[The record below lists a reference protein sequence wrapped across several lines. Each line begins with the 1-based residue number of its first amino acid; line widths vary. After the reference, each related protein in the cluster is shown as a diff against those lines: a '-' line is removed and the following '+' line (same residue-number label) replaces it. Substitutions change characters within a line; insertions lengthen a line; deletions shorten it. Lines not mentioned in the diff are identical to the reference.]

1 MKKNNAVGILGAL
14 IGAILFSIPWIIT
27 YIYLNYILSLLAMVI
42 AFGSFYFYKLFG
54 GEITK
59 KTSIVVTI
67 SSLLSIT
74 LATFVFIPLCL
85 MLKENIAINAE
96 NISLVYQNSEF
107 IGALVS
113 DYLVSLLF
121 TALGIGGIIRSIN
134 QQAYQVNGSEIKD
147 LTSDD
152 VQSIYEEYGAL
163 SKDKAVPNSLI
174 LGRVPYKELRRLEKE
189 GIIVPKGT
197 KSYFDIEAVTNKE
210 KGKENRKKDIRN
222 SVVIILVIIL
232 LSAILTGIVIALD
245 NSEDNINVNDKIE
258 NMTITY
264 QDLSLTIPNTFVKD
278 KENEGSAV
286 YSNNNYENDA
296 VYQIMFDYYTTKENE
311 DGKQLFDDYLTY
323 LKEDF
328 EILEENNSTSTLGGV
343 IYLLKSIE
351 YPNEYYYVNVNYD
364 DKGLYAISFYT
375 YIEDNQAKDE
385 RINELKEESNTYLS
399 TLKYN
404 GQVFES

>member
-1 MKKNNAVGILGAL
+1 MKKNNALGILGAL

-134 QQAYQVNGSEIKD
+134 QQAYQVNGSEIKV

-152 VQSIYEEYGAL
+152 IQSIYEEYGAL
-163 SKDKAVPNSLI
+163 SKEKAVPNSLI

-197 KSYFDIEAVTNKE
+197 KSYFDIEAITNKE

-222 SVVIILVIIL
+222 SVVIILIIIL

-296 VYQIMFDYYTTKENE
+296 VYQIMFDYMMDDKE
-311 DGKQLFDDYLTY
+311 DGKQLFDDYVTY
-323 LKEDF
+323 LKGYF
-328 EILEENNSTSTLGGV
+328 EILEENKSTSALGGV

-351 YPNEYYYVNVNYD
+351 YPNEYYYVNVSHD
-364 DKGLYAISFYT
+364 DKGIYAISFYT
-375 YIEDNQAKDE
+375 YIEDNRAKDTK
-385 RINELKEESNTYLS
+385 INELKEESNTYLS

>member
-1 MKKNNAVGILGAL
+1 MKKNNALGILGAL

-134 QQAYQVNGSEIKD
+134 QQAYQVNGSEIKV

-152 VQSIYEEYGAL
+152 IQSIYEEYGAL
-163 SKDKAVPNSLI
+163 SKEKAVPNSLI
-174 LGRVPYKELRRLEKE
+174 LGRVPYKEIRRLEKE

-222 SVVIILVIIL
+222 SVVIIFVIIL

-296 VYQIMFDYYTTKENE
+296 VYQIMFDYMMDDKE
-311 DGKQLFDDYLTY
+311 DGKQLFDDYVTY
-323 LKEDF
+323 LKGYF
-328 EILEENNSTSTLGGV
+328 EILEENKSTSALGGV

-351 YPNEYYYVNVNYD
+351 YPSEYYYVNVSHD

-375 YIEDNQAKDE
+375 YIEDNRAKDE
-385 RINELKEESNTYLS
+385 IINELKEESNTYLS

-404 GQVFES
+404 GQVFEG

>member
-1 MKKNNAVGILGAL
+1 MR
-14 IGAILFSIPWIIT
+14 
-27 YIYLNYILSLLAMVI
+27 
-42 AFGSFYFYKLFG
+42 
-54 GEITK
+54 EE
-59 KTSIVVTI
+59 
-67 SSLLSIT
+67 LLSI
-74 LATFVFIPLCL
+74 IE
-85 MLKENIAINAE
+85 K
-96 NISLVYQNSEF
+96 NSR
-107 IGALVS
+107 I
-113 DYLVSLLF
+113 
-121 TALGIGGIIRSIN
+121 
-134 QQAYQVNGSEIKD
+134 
-147 LTSDD
+147 D
-152 VQSIYEEYGAL
+152 V
-163 SKDKAVPNSLI
+163 
-174 LGRVPYKELRRLEKE
+174 KELAVMLGTDEQYVLDEITSLEKE

-245 NSEDNINVNDKIE
+245 NSEDDINVNDKIE

-264 QDLSLTIPNTFVKD
+264 RDFSLVIPNTFVKD
-278 KENEGSAV
+278 KEEEESTV

-296 VYQIMFDYYTTKENE
+296 VYQIILDYYTAEENV
-311 DGKQLFDDYLTY
+311 DGKQLFNDYLTY
-323 LKEDF
+323 LKEYF
-328 EILEENNSTSTLGGV
+328 EILEEHKNASSLEGV

-351 YPNEYYYVNVNYD
+351 YPSEYYYVNVNYD

-375 YIEDNQAKDE
+375 YIEDNRAKDE

>member
-1 MKKNNAVGILGAL
+1 MKKNNALGILGAL

-107 IGALVS
+107 IGALVG

-121 TALGIGGIIRSIN
+121 TFLGIGGIIRSIN
-134 QQAYQVNGSEIKD
+134 QQAYQVNDSEIKA

-152 VQSIYEEYGAL
+152 IQSIYEEYGAL

-174 LGRVPYKELRRLEKE
+174 LGRVPYKEIRRLEKE

-245 NSEDNINVNDKIE
+245 NSEDDINVNDKIE

-264 QDLSLTIPNTFVKD
+264 RDFSLVIPNTFVKD
-278 KENEGSAV
+278 KEGKESTV

-296 VYQIMFDYYTTKENE
+296 VYQIMFDYMMDEKE
-311 DGKQLFDDYLTY
+311 DGKQLFEDYITY
-323 LKEDF
+323 LKEYF
-328 EILEENNSTSTLGGV
+328 EILEENKSTSTLGGV
-343 IYLLKSIE
+343 IYLLKSLE
-351 YPNEYYYVNVNYD
+351 YPNEYYYVNVSHN
-364 DKGLYAISFYT
+364 DKGVYAISFYT
-375 YIEDNQAKDE
+375 YIEDNRAKDTK
-385 RINELKEESNTYLS
+385 INELKEESNTYLS

-404 GQVFES
+404 GQVIES

>member
-1 MKKNNAVGILGAL
+1 MKKNNALGILGAI
-14 IGAILFSIPWIIT
+14 IGAILFSIPWIIA
-27 YIYLNYILSLLAMVI
+27 YVYLNYILSLLAMVI

-54 GEITK
+54 GEVTK

-174 LGRVPYKELRRLEKE
+174 LGRVPYKEIRRLEKE

-222 SVVIILVIIL
+222 SVVIILIIIL

-296 VYQIMFDYYTTKENE
+296 VYQIMFDYMMDDKE
-311 DGKQLFDDYLTY
+311 DGKQLFDDYVTY
-323 LKEDF
+323 LKGYF
-328 EILEENNSTSTLGGV
+328 EILEENKSTSALGGV

-351 YPNEYYYVNVNYD
+351 YPSEYYYVNVGHD

-375 YIEDNQAKDE
+375 YIEDNRAKDTK
-385 RINELKEESNTYLS
+385 INELKEESNTYLS

>member
-1 MKKNNAVGILGAL
+1 MKKNNALGILGAL

-134 QQAYQVNGSEIKD
+134 QQAYQVNGSEIKV

-152 VQSIYEEYGAL
+152 IQSIYEEYGAL
-163 SKDKAVPNSLI
+163 SKEKAVPNSLI
-174 LGRVPYKELRRLEKE
+174 LGRVPYKEIRRLEKE

-296 VYQIMFDYYTTKENE
+296 VYQIMFDYMMDDKE
-311 DGKQLFDDYLTY
+311 DGKQLFDDYVTY
-323 LKEDF
+323 LKGYF
-328 EILEENNSTSTLGGV
+328 EILEENKSTSALGGV

-351 YPNEYYYVNVNYD
+351 YPSEYYYVNVSHD

-375 YIEDNQAKDE
+375 YIEDNRAKDE
-385 RINELKEESNTYLS
+385 IINELKEESNTYLS

-404 GQVFES
+404 GQVFEG

>member
-1 MKKNNAVGILGAL
+1 MKKNNALGILGAL

-54 GEITK
+54 GEVTK

-67 SSLLSIT
+67 SSLVSIT

-107 IGALVS
+107 IGALVG

-121 TALGIGGIIRSIN
+121 TFLGIGGIIRSIN
-134 QQAYQVNGSEIKD
+134 QQAYQVNDSEIKA

-152 VQSIYEEYGAL
+152 IQSIYEEYGAL

-174 LGRVPYKELRRLEKE
+174 LGRVPYKEIRRLEKE

-222 SVVIILVIIL
+222 SVVIILIIIL

-296 VYQIMFDYYTTKENE
+296 VYQIMFDYMMDDKE
-311 DGKQLFDDYLTY
+311 DGKQLFDDYVTY
-323 LKEDF
+323 LKGYF
-328 EILEENNSTSTLGGV
+328 EILEENKSTSTLGGV

-351 YPNEYYYVNVNYD
+351 YPNEYYYVNVSHN
-364 DKGLYAISFYT
+364 DKGVYAISFYT
-375 YIEDNQAKDE
+375 YIEDNRAKDTK
-385 RINELKEESNTYLS
+385 INELKEESNTYLS

>member
-1 MKKNNAVGILGAL
+1 MKKNNALGILGAI
-14 IGAILFSIPWIIT
+14 IGAILFSIPWIIA
-27 YIYLNYILSLLAMVI
+27 YVYLNYILSLLAMVI

-54 GEITK
+54 GEVTK

-85 MLKENIAINAE
+85 MLKENITLNAE

-222 SVVIILVIIL
+222 SVVIILIIIL

-245 NSEDNINVNDKIE
+245 NGEDDINVNDKIE
-258 NMTITY
+258 DMTITY

-296 VYQIMFDYYTTKENE
+296 VYQIMFDYMMDDKE
-311 DGKQLFDDYLTY
+311 DGKQLFDDYVTY
-323 LKEDF
+323 LKGYF
-328 EILEENNSTSTLGGV
+328 EILEENKSTSALGGV

-351 YPNEYYYVNVNYD
+351 YPNEYYYVNVSHD

-375 YIEDNQAKDE
+375 YIEDNRAKDE
-385 RINELKEESNTYLS
+385 IINELKEESNTYLS

>member
-1 MKKNNAVGILGAL
+1 MKKNNALGILGAL

-134 QQAYQVNGSEIKD
+134 QQAYQVKGSEIKD

-197 KSYFDIEAVTNKE
+197 KSYFDIEAITNKE

-222 SVVIILVIIL
+222 SVVIILIIIL

-296 VYQIMFDYYTTKENE
+296 VYQIMFDYMMDDKE
-311 DGKQLFDDYLTY
+311 DGKQLFDDYVTY
-323 LKEDF
+323 LKGYF
-328 EILEENNSTSTLGGV
+328 EILEENKSTSTLGGV

-351 YPNEYYYVNVNYD
+351 YPNEYYYVNVSHN
-364 DKGLYAISFYT
+364 DKGVYAISFYT
-375 YIEDNQAKDE
+375 YIEDNRAKDTK
-385 RINELKEESNTYLS
+385 INELKEESNTYLS

>member
-1 MKKNNAVGILGAL
+1 MKKNNALGILGAL

-134 QQAYQVNGSEIKD
+134 QQAYQVKGSEIKD

-197 KSYFDIEAVTNKE
+197 KSYFDIEAITNKE

-222 SVVIILVIIL
+222 SVVIIFIIIL

-286 YSNNNYENDA
+286 YANNNYENDA
-296 VYQIMFDYYTTKENE
+296 VYQIMFDYMMDDKE
-311 DGKQLFDDYLTY
+311 DGKQLFDDYVTY
-323 LKEDF
+323 LKGYF
-328 EILEENNSTSTLGGV
+328 EILEENKSTSTLGGV

-351 YPNEYYYVNVNYD
+351 YPNEYYYVNVSHN
-364 DKGLYAISFYT
+364 DKGVYAISFYT
-375 YIEDNQAKDE
+375 YIEDNRAKDTK
-385 RINELKEESNTYLS
+385 INELKEESNTYLS

>member
-1 MKKNNAVGILGAL
+1 MKKNNALGILGAI
-14 IGAILFSIPWIIT
+14 IGAILFSIPWIIA
-27 YIYLNYILSLLAMVI
+27 YVYLNYILSLLAMVI

-54 GEITK
+54 GEVTK

-134 QQAYQVNGSEIKD
+134 QQAYQVKGSEIKD

-163 SKDKAVPNSLI
+163 SKEKAVPNSLI

-222 SVVIILVIIL
+222 SVVIIFVIIL

-245 NSEDNINVNDKIE
+245 NGEDDINVNDKIE
-258 NMTITY
+258 DMTITY

-278 KENEGSAV
+278 KENEESAV

-296 VYQIMFDYYTTKENE
+296 VYQIMFDYMMDDKE
-311 DGKQLFDDYLTY
+311 DGKQLFDDYVTY
-323 LKEDF
+323 LKGYF
-328 EILEENNSTSTLGGV
+328 EILEENKSTSALGGV

-351 YPNEYYYVNVNYD
+351 YPNEYYYVNVSHD

-375 YIEDNQAKDE
+375 YIEDNRAKDTK
-385 RINELKEESNTYLS
+385 INELKEESNTYLS

>member
-1 MKKNNAVGILGAL
+1 MKKNNALGILGAI
-14 IGAILFSIPWIIT
+14 IGAILFSIPWIIA
-27 YIYLNYILSLLAMVI
+27 YVYLNYILSLLAMVI

-54 GEITK
+54 GEVTK

-222 SVVIILVIIL
+222 SVVIILIIIL

-245 NSEDNINVNDKIE
+245 NGEDDINVNDKIE
-258 NMTITY
+258 DMTITY

-296 VYQIMFDYYTTKENE
+296 VYQIMFDYMMDDKE
-311 DGKQLFDDYLTY
+311 DGKQLFDDYVTY
-323 LKEDF
+323 LKGYF
-328 EILEENNSTSTLGGV
+328 EILEENKSTSALGGV

-351 YPNEYYYVNVNYD
+351 YPNEYYYVNVSHD

-375 YIEDNQAKDE
+375 YIEDNRAKDTK
-385 RINELKEESNTYLS
+385 INELKEESNTYLS

>member
-1 MKKNNAVGILGAL
+1 MKKNNALGILGAL

-67 SSLLSIT
+67 SSLVSIT

-85 MLKENIAINAE
+85 MLKENITINAE

-152 VQSIYEEYGAL
+152 IQSIYEEYGAL

-245 NSEDNINVNDKIE
+245 NSEDDINVNDKIE

-264 QDLSLTIPNTFVKD
+264 RDFSLVIPNTFVKD
-278 KENEGSAV
+278 KEEEESTV
-286 YSNNNYENDA
+286 YSNNNYENAA
-296 VYQIMFDYYTTKENE
+296 VYQIMFDYMMDDKE
-311 DGKQLFDDYLTY
+311 DGKQLFEDYITY
-323 LKEDF
+323 LKEYF
-328 EILEENNSTSTLGGV
+328 EILEENKSTSNLGGV

-351 YPNEYYYVNVNYD
+351 YPNEYYYVNVSND
-364 DKGLYAISFYT
+364 DKGVYAISFYT
-375 YIEDNQAKDE
+375 YIEDNRAKDTK
-385 RINELKEESNTYLS
+385 INELKEESNAYLS

-404 GQVFES
+404 GQVIES

>member
-1 MKKNNAVGILGAL
+1 MKKNNALGILGAL

-54 GEITK
+54 GEVTK

-67 SSLLSIT
+67 SSLVSIT

-107 IGALVS
+107 IGALVG

-121 TALGIGGIIRSIN
+121 TFLGIGGIIRSIN
-134 QQAYQVNGSEIKD
+134 QQAYQVNDSEIKA

-152 VQSIYEEYGAL
+152 IQSIYEEYGAL

-174 LGRVPYKELRRLEKE
+174 LGRVPYKEIRRLEKE

-222 SVVIILVIIL
+222 SVVIILIIIL

-258 NMTITY
+258 DMTITY

-296 VYQIMFDYYTTKENE
+296 VYQIMFDYMMDDKE
-311 DGKQLFDDYLTY
+311 DGKQLFDDYVTY
-323 LKEDF
+323 LKGYF
-328 EILEENNSTSTLGGV
+328 EILEENKSTSTLGGV

-351 YPNEYYYVNVNYD
+351 YPNEYYYVNVSHN
-364 DKGLYAISFYT
+364 DKGVYAISFYT
-375 YIEDNQAKDE
+375 YIEDNRAKDTK
-385 RINELKEESNTYLS
+385 INELKEESNTYLS

>member
-1 MKKNNAVGILGAL
+1 MKKNNALGILGAI
-14 IGAILFSIPWIIT
+14 IGAILFSIPWIIA
-27 YIYLNYILSLLAMVI
+27 YVYLNYILSLLAMVI

-54 GEITK
+54 GEVTK

-85 MLKENIAINAE
+85 MLKENITLNAE

-222 SVVIILVIIL
+222 SVVIILIIIL

-245 NSEDNINVNDKIE
+245 NGEDDINVNDKIE
-258 NMTITY
+258 DMTITY

-296 VYQIMFDYYTTKENE
+296 VYQIMFDYMMDDKE
-311 DGKQLFDDYLTY
+311 DGKQLFDDYVTY
-323 LKEDF
+323 LKGYF
-328 EILEENNSTSTLGGV
+328 EILEENKSTSALGGV

-351 YPNEYYYVNVNYD
+351 YPNEYYYVNVSHD

-375 YIEDNQAKDE
+375 YIEDNRAKDTK
-385 RINELKEESNTYLS
+385 INELKEESNTYLS

>member
-1 MKKNNAVGILGAL
+1 MKKNNALGILGAL

-54 GEITK
+54 GEVTK

-134 QQAYQVNGSEIKD
+134 QQAYQVKGSEIKD

-222 SVVIILVIIL
+222 SVVIILIIIL

-296 VYQIMFDYYTTKENE
+296 VYQIMFDYMMDDKE
-311 DGKQLFDDYLTY
+311 DGKQLFDDYVTY
-323 LKEDF
+323 LKGYF
-328 EILEENNSTSTLGGV
+328 EILEENKSTSALGGV

-351 YPNEYYYVNVNYD
+351 YPNEYYYVNVSHN
-364 DKGLYAISFYT
+364 DKGVYAISFYT
-375 YIEDNQAKDE
+375 YIEDNRAKDE
-385 RINELKEESNTYLS
+385 IINELKEESNTYLS

-404 GQVFES
+404 RQVFES

>member
-1 MKKNNAVGILGAL
+1 MKKNNALGILGAL

-54 GEITK
+54 GEVTK

-134 QQAYQVNGSEIKD
+134 QQAYQVNGSEIKA

-210 KGKENRKKDIRN
+210 KGKEYAAIASKIAAKKFDLN
-222 SVVIILVIIL
+222 ILAEQINDEKDNKTRFIL
-232 LSAILTGIVIALD
+232 LTRTPLSATENDKTSIFFSVKNEPGSLVKVLNIFDQEKINLMYIESRPSKKKMGEYNFCLDLEGHVTDKNIASAIEKAEKITNRLVVTG
-245 NSEDNINVNDKIE
+245 S
-258 NMTITY
+258 Y
-264 QDLSLTIPNTFVKD
+264 PQ
-278 KENEGSAV
+278 
-286 YSNNNYENDA
+286 
-296 VYQIMFDYYTTKENE
+296 
-311 DGKQLFDDYLTY
+311 
-323 LKEDF
+323 F
-328 EILEENNSTSTLGGV
+328 E
-343 IYLLKSIE
+343 
-351 YPNEYYYVNVNYD
+351 P
-364 DKGLYAISFYT
+364 
-375 YIEDNQAKDE
+375 
-385 RINELKEESNTYLS
+385 
-399 TLKYN
+399 
-404 GQVFES
+404 

>member
-1 MKKNNAVGILGAL
+1 MKKNNALGILGAL

-134 QQAYQVNGSEIKD
+134 QQAYQVKGSEIKD

-197 KSYFDIEAVTNKE
+197 KSYFDIEAITNKE

-296 VYQIMFDYYTTKENE
+296 VYQIMFDYMMDDKE
-311 DGKQLFDDYLTY
+311 DGKQLFDDYVTY
-323 LKEDF
+323 LKGYF
-328 EILEENNSTSTLGGV
+328 EILEENKSTSTLGGV

-351 YPNEYYYVNVNYD
+351 YPNEYYYVNVSHN
-364 DKGLYAISFYT
+364 DKGVYAISFYT
-375 YIEDNQAKDE
+375 YIEDNRAKDTK
-385 RINELKEESNTYLS
+385 INELKEESNTYLS

>member
-1 MKKNNAVGILGAL
+1 MKKNNALGILGAL

-67 SSLLSIT
+67 SSLVSIT

-107 IGALVS
+107 IGALVG

-121 TALGIGGIIRSIN
+121 TFLGIGGIIKSIN
-134 QQAYQVNGSEIKD
+134 QQAYQVNGSEIKA

-152 VQSIYEEYGAL
+152 IQSIYEEYGAL

-174 LGRVPYKELRRLEKE
+174 LGRVPYKEIRRLEKE

-296 VYQIMFDYYTTKENE
+296 VYQIMFDYMMDDKE
-311 DGKQLFDDYLTY
+311 DGKQLFDDYVTY
-323 LKEDF
+323 LKGYF
-328 EILEENNSTSTLGGV
+328 EILEENKSTSTLGGV

-351 YPNEYYYVNVNYD
+351 YPNEYYYVNVSHN
-364 DKGLYAISFYT
+364 DKGVYAISFYT
-375 YIEDNQAKDE
+375 YIEDNRAKDTK
-385 RINELKEESNTYLS
+385 INELKEESNTYLS